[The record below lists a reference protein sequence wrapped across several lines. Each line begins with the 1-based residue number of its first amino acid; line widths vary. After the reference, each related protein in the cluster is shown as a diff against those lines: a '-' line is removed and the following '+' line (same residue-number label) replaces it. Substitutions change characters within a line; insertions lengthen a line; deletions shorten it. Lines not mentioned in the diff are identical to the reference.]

1 MKKKAIDI
9 YIEMRDCDACQTPQ
23 MIKLFIDSNP
33 PANFS
38 NPPANLVE
46 GVLYYVED
54 ARTPQMV
61 ELSQKLSQNAEKR
74 E

>member
-9 YIEMRDCDACQTPQ
+9 YIEMRDCDASQTPQ
-23 MIKLFIDSNP
+23 MIKLFID
-33 PANFS
+33 S

>member
-33 PANFS
+33 T
-38 NPPANLVE
+38 ANLVE

>member
-1 MKKKAIDI
+1 
-9 YIEMRDCDACQTPQ
+9 MRDCDACQTPQ
-23 MIKLFIDSNP
+23 MIKLFID
-33 PANFS
+33 S